1 MGAGRPRGEEG
12 PMEVPGPGGGES
24 GGGKGLVLG
33 EDLVNLESGVFLTRA
48 MEGILPQP
56 GLRHL
61 HPRGPGARWEG
72 LGGREELTSP
82 ASWLE
87 GGPLRPGLRA

>member
-1 MGAGRPRGEEG
+1 MGAGRPREENST
-12 PMEVPGPGGGES
+12 EVPGPGGSES

-48 MEGILPQP
+48 SSLCTCTPAGLAP
-56 GLRHL
+56 GG
-61 HPRGPGARWEG
+61 RGWA
-72 LGGREELTSP
+72 GREELTSP

-87 GGPLRPGLRA
+87 GRGAEAQSSAVEG